1 MTECQFRTILVS
13 IKLPYSTYFFALF
26 QGDPLKKKYIFH
38 TYWAINQTFKP
49 RNRKKLSTFTS
60 SKYIDDRNRTYPVTR
75 LLSIW
80 KHNGRKILN
89 FKPPPLPTLELHK
102 MYRQGR
108 RGRGR
113 MIVWFTTTYAIG
125 AYITTNVMGSTHAQ
139 GEEYNIMW
147 KVCQ

>member
-1 MTECQFRTILVS
+1 MDV
-13 IKLPYSTYFFALF
+13 
-26 QGDPLKKKYIFH
+26 KYLI
-38 TYWAINQTFKP
+38 
-49 RNRKKLSTFTS
+49 S
-60 SKYIDDRNRTYPVTR
+60 SHR
-75 LLSIW
+75 
-80 KHNGRKILN
+80 
-89 FKPPPLPTLELHK
+89 PLPTLELHK